1 MTHSLDLLSRLSHRC
16 ANVLLGLV
24 GLLSLCTG
32 PARALDLSDTPLFA
46 SASVPGNLLLAL
58 SVEWPTATT
67 PAYPNTVAYAPATAY
82 VGYFDPEKCY
92 RYNADAVTPANSYFV
107 PHSAAANHTCT
118 STATLSLWSGNW
130 LNWTSTQTI
139 DAFRWTLTGGTRM
152 AGFDTPTLTVLQKT
166 YHNGMGDRSSI
177 YPDKLSVGAATVS
190 GATPFG
196 WTSAVAR
203 IHGMGHAMIVSAGL
217 DLRCNFSLSGNSAT
231 HTCDGFAGAQQS
243 CTTANPNATC
253 TQTVSNPA
261 YTVTCGYSVN
271 SGNYTYICTGTPVG
285 GNASVCTVTV
295 GNTGATS
302 CNAADPTFTNY
313 TSQSSA
319 AGTGSSSA
327 FYRLYIQLQA
337 CNATVGLESNCVPYA
352 SSSKPEGLMQKYA
365 NKLRYSAFGYL
376 NDNDTFRDGGVMR
389 SRMKYIG
396 PTKPVPGSAALSNAA
411 AEWNSSTGVMLT
423 SPDATDATATAA
435 TALSQTGL
443 TVSVANSGAMNYVNK
458 FGLTSQALKSFDPVG
473 ELYYAGLRYFRKLG
487 PVASYSSFSGVTNAG
502 TLSAMIDDFPVI
514 TTWDDPVLYA
524 CQKNFILGIGDIN
537 TWNDANLQGSTIRTT
552 SEPTLPPEVT
562 ADTDLNVKTS
572 TDMVGQLEG
581 LSNLGGYSS
590 GRNNSFFIAGMAYD
604 AHTRDQRS
612 DLTGDQTVSTY
623 WVDVLEGQS
632 YSHRNQYWLAAK
644 YGGFTVPAGFN
655 PYAATNTTTTLP
667 LAAWYT
673 NTDTLPNGGT
683 TQLRP
688 DNYYTGGQA
697 ATMVSGLNAAFA
709 RIAADASA
717 ATSTAFASASPN
729 EAVSGNASFAAS
741 FDPKSWSGALIG
753 ASVSY
758 ASDGTPSVS
767 QAWNASDV
775 LGATLP
781 ANRKIV
787 TCCTAAGAGLPF
799 QTSSLSSATLSTRTN
814 WSTFANVPGVP
825 AASQSAANFLDYLRG
840 GRSNEL
846 ANGGVYRTRSS
857 VLGDIVNSKVTVV
870 AAPQGSYYD
879 LTNPGYNAFRRS
891 YSARKTVVY
900 AGGNDGLM
908 HAFDGSLSGST
919 MGSELMAYV
928 PSFVYGSA
936 ATAPSTGLAALGNP
950 SYEHRFYV
958 DATPQ
963 VFDVDFRRTSGQTTP
978 SASES
983 DWRSML
989 IGGLGKGGRGY
1000 YAIDVSNPASW
1011 TSETVVAGKVLW
1023 EYTDSTL
1030 GYSYG
1035 DARVVKT
1042 AKYGW
1047 TAIIPSGF
1055 NTPDGSAA
1063 IHLVNPRT
1071 GTLLEKITLPGGTV
1085 SAPLNVAHVTAF
1097 IPDLTNYTA
1106 TALYAGDMQ
1115 GHVWRIDVSASS
1127 GSFPAPLVLAQLAD
1141 PSGAAQPIST
1151 PVRVM
1156 IEPNS
1161 GKRYLLVG
1169 TGRLLADS
1177 DISSTQT
1184 QSFYAIIDGTSST
1197 MYTAATLPTG
1207 VSFPVTRSKLNQN
1220 SDLLTGIGSAPTQPM
1235 GWYRDLGTDSITGI
1249 AERITVPP
1257 VVNNGLVGVAIN
1269 LPNGDACA
1277 PSGKSSVM
1285 AVNFADGKSVLVDS
1299 AGVSVGLSAYASGVA
1314 ADLAFKN
1321 IGGKIRLIS
1330 GRSDGSVSNLPGTY
1344 GASNTLRRMNWREV
1358 PIAN

>member
-1 MTHSLDLLSRLSHRC
+1 MTHPYHSVHRLGHRITH
-16 ANVLLGLV
+16 VLIGLA
-24 GLLSLCTG
+24 GLLFLFTG
-32 PARALDLSDTPLFA
+32 PARALDLSDSPLFA
-46 SASVPGNLLLAL
+46 STSVPGNLLLAL

-67 PAYPNTVAYAPATAY
+67 PAYPNTTAYAPATAY

-107 PHSAAANHTCT
+107 PHSAATSHTCT
-118 STATLSLWSGNW
+118 STATRSLWSGNW

-139 DAFRWTLTGGTRM
+139 DAFRWALTGGPRM

-166 YHNGMGDRSSI
+166 YHNGMGGRSSI
-177 YPDKLSVGAATVS
+177 YPDKVSVSSATVS
-190 GATPFG
+190 GATPFN
-196 WTSAVAR
+196 WNSAVAR
-203 IHGMGHAMIVSAGL
+203 IHGMGHAMVVSAGL
-217 DLRCNFSLSGNSAT
+217 DLRCSFSLSGNNAT

-243 CTTANPNATC
+243 CTTGNPNATC

-261 YTVTCGYSVN
+261 YTVTCGYTRN
-271 SGNYTYICTGTPVG
+271 DGNYIYTCTGTLVG

-295 GNTGATS
+295 GNTGPAS
-302 CNAADPTFTNY
+302 CNTADPTFTSY
-313 TSQSSA
+313 TGQSSS
-319 AGTGSSSA
+319 AGTASTSA
-327 FYRLYIQLQA
+327 FYRVYIQLQA

-376 NDNDTFRDGGVMR
+376 NDNDGLRDGGVMR

-396 PTKPVPGSAALSNAA
+396 PSRPVPGSVALSNAA
-411 AEWNSSTGVMLT
+411 TEWNSSTGVMLT

-458 FGLTSQALKSFDPVG
+458 FGLTSRALKSYDPVS

-487 PVASYSSFSGVTNAG
+487 PVASYNSFTGITNAG
-502 TLSAMIDDFPVI
+502 TLSAVIDDFPVI
-514 TTWDDPVLYA
+514 TTWDDPILYA

-552 SEPTLPPEVT
+552 SEPAMPAEVG
-562 ADTDLNVKTS
+562 ADTHLNVKTS

-581 LSNLGGYSS
+581 LSSLGSYSS

-612 DLTGDQTVSTY
+612 DLSGNQTVSTY

-632 YSHRNQYWLAAK
+632 YTHKNQYWLAAK
-644 YGGFTVPAGFN
+644 YGGFEVPSGFN
-655 PYAATNTTTTLP
+655 PYAATNTSTTLS
-667 LAAWYT
+667 LSSWYT

-688 DNYYTGGQA
+688 DNYFTGGLA

-709 RIAADASA
+709 RIAADAAA

-729 EAVSGNASFAAS
+729 EAVTGNASFAAS
-741 FDPKSWSGALIG
+741 YDPKYWTGALIG

-767 QAWNASDV
+767 PVWNARDLLASQ
-775 LGATLP
+775 LP
-781 ANRKIV
+781 GDRKIV
-787 TCCTAAGAGLPF
+787 TCCTTAGAGLPF
-799 QTSSLSSATLSTRTN
+799 RLSSLSSTTLSTRTN
-814 WSTFANVPGVP
+814 WSTFANVPGVA
-825 AASQSAANFLDYLRG
+825 AASQSAASFLDYLRG
-840 GRSNEL
+840 VRTSEV
-846 ANGGVYRTRSS
+846 ASGGVYRSRSS

-870 AAPQGSYYD
+870 AAPQSTYYD
-879 LTNPGYNAFRRS
+879 VSNPGYNAFRRT
-891 YSARKTVVY
+891 YAARKTVVY
-900 AGGNDGLM
+900 AGANDGLM
-908 HAFDGSLSGST
+908 HAFDGSLTSST
-919 MGSELMAYV
+919 MGTELMAYV
-928 PSFVYGSA
+928 PSFVYGTA

-950 SYEHRFYV
+950 TFEHHFYV

-963 VFDVDFRRTSGQTTP
+963 VYDVDFRRTSGQSTP

-983 DWRSML
+983 DWRSVL
-989 IGGLGKGGRGY
+989 VGGLGKGGRGY
-1000 YAIDVSNPASW
+1000 YAIDVTNPSSW
-1011 TSETVVAGKVLW
+1011 TTETAVAGKVLW
-1023 EYTDSTL
+1023 EYTDAL
-1030 GYSYG
+1030 MGYSYG
-1035 DARVVKT
+1035 DARIVKT
-1042 AKYGW
+1042 ARYGW
-1047 TAIIPSGF
+1047 TVVIPSGY
-1055 NTPDGSAA
+1055 NTPDGSGA

-1071 GTLLEKITLPGGTV
+1071 GVLLEKISLPGGSLT
-1085 SAPLNVAHVTAF
+1085 SPLNVGHVTAF

-1115 GHVWRIDVSASS
+1115 GHVWRIDVSADS
-1127 GSFPAPLVLAQLAD
+1127 GSTPAPLLLAQLAD
-1141 PSGAAQPIST
+1141 STGTPQPIST

-1177 DISSTQT
+1177 DITSTQT
-1184 QSFYAIIDGTSST
+1184 QSFYAIIDGTSSA

-1220 SDLLTGIGSAPTQPM
+1220 TDLLTGIGSSPTQPM
-1235 GWYRDLGTDSITGI
+1235 GWYRDLGTDSTTGI
-1249 AERITVPP
+1249 AERITVAP

-1269 LPNGDACA
+1269 LPNGDACT
-1277 PSGKSSVM
+1277 PSGKSAVM
-1285 AVNFADGKSVLVDS
+1285 AVGFADGKSVLVDS
-1299 AGVSVGLSAYASGVA
+1299 AGSSVAISPYSSGVA

-1358 PIAN
+1358 PVAN